1 MSISIW
7 TIINTMPI
15 IIIGL
20 IGGVIFSYL
29 PINSL
34 SKTKS
39 IFLGLIGAVL
49 VSFLFGASMLLTPES
64 SGQTMKILGAII
76 GSVGLPLIFN
86 KNPKT

>member
-1 MSISIW
+1 MSIW

-29 PINSL
+29 PISSL
-34 SKTKS
+34 SKGKS
-39 IFLGLIGAVL
+39 ISLGLIGAVL
-49 VSFLFGASMLLTPES
+49 VSFLFGASTFLNPES